1 MATVIAVYLGNNY
14 SSVTSFIST
23 IDGKLPNSQIT
34 SSNIISSNTSPVN
47 IITSNTELQQLEAQA
62 ESIQGEIS
70 NLTSES
76 QKLNSII
83 ASFKQNGSVQIPS
96 IGNAIN
102 SINDSTSNSIYVQEL
117 QNELVNKSSEVSSLS
132 SYLNLSGSKILIE
145 NQTLIQP
152 SGSLTSLSVINIE
165 YAGYLTIELS
175 GSYSQYANV
184 TVSWSSHGIQYSS
197 TKSIGASEE
206 ASFPVLPSKVS
217 IAIGNTNP
225 THEAIDNVTVTYHY

>member
-14 SSVTSFIST
+14 GSVTSFIST
-23 IDGKLPNSQIT
+23 IDGKLPNSQLT
-34 SSNIISSNTSPVN
+34 SSNIISSNTLPVN
-47 IITSNTELQQLEAQA
+47 VITSNTELQQLEAQA

-152 SGSLTSLSVINIE
+152 SGSLTSLSVINID
-165 YAGYLTIELS
+165 YAGYLTVEVS
-175 GSYSQYANV
+175 GSYSQYTNV

-197 TKSIGASEE
+197 TKSIGASGE

-217 IAIGNTNP
+217 IAIGNTDP